1 MPVEKAHREAGRGI
15 RAMQVRSSS
24 FVGAEGSPLRR
35 HSPTLR
41 ACSHEPAC
49 QVDELDAVSAG
60 CFVTGFCD
68 DRLRVRV
75 ANLLQARDLALEGAH
90 RLSLSRGLAV
100 RATAMS
106 WQKSLV
112 RP

>member
-1 MPVEKAHREAGRGI
+1 MLVK
-15 RAMQVRSSS
+15 
-24 FVGAEGSPLRR
+24 LRR
-35 HSPTLR
+35 HRGIAFAAPFADL
-41 ACSHEPAC
+41 AGLSHEPAC
-49 QVDELDAVSAG
+49 QADELDVVSAG
-60 CFVTGFCD
+60 CFVAGFCD

-90 RLSLSRGLAV
+90 RLSPSRALVV